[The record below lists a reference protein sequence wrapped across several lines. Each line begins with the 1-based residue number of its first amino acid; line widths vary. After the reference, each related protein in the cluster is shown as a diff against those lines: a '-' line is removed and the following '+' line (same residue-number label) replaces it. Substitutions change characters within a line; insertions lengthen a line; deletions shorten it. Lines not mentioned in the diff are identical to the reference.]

1 MDALWSFDDTPIT
14 ARKILQN
21 AIWGL
26 RRVFAAYGGEG
37 PNLLLTQ
44 APGYRL
50 QVAPERVDL
59 HLFHQWTAKGRADLA
74 NGAPEAAAPQ
84 LRDAL
89 ALWRGPAL
97 ADLEETGRAWPE
109 VITAQNARLDVLEDY
124 FEAELACG
132 RPHAILGELE
142 AMVENER
149 PRERACGQLMRALYY
164 CGRQAD
170 SLNVYRRMRIRL
182 VEEFGLQPS
191 PELQLLQHAVLT
203 QDLGPGPQPPVALR
217 EGRRPVLNNGA
228 TDTVGRPRG
237 TAAHRVHTAPRRSQ
251 DTTPPASEQAPQP
264 HKARVPAPSSS
275 KSSPTEVVVA
285 SERRKMSVVLVQI
298 WLCLDLDSADATEID
313 QVMEEAAVVIR
324 EKAEHFGGFVMTSM
338 GSLSMLVFS
347 ARNDQNTHA
356 EQAVRAAAVIR
367 DSLGALAAPGTHTS
381 RFVRGLS
388 VHAAVATGEAFARP
402 GPNDGPPVVNGALL
416 DYCRS
421 LLSAAPA
428 DDIQVCDRTRL
439 ATGPNVCYERVE
451 HQVGDSPVR
460 WRMSD
465 AHGCYDHE
473 LELLQKLM
481 ERAHRSSAPHLVT
494 VLGGSGI
501 ARSRLF
507 IEFQRR
513 VRELLP
519 EPASYV
525 CVSPAPISDRT
536 LMPYQVVPSEGRS
549 DRLLVAIV
557 DDLHHADDLSLDLM
571 ENLTDSMGPVPAL
584 IIVGA
589 KPELLDRRPGW
600 MGGKRHAI
608 TITLDP
614 LMATVDVNPDDA
626 CHAALLA
633 C

>member
-26 RRVFAAYGGEG
+26 RRVFAAHGGEG
-37 PNLLLTQ
+37 PDLLLTQ

-59 HLFHQWTAKGRADLA
+59 HLFHQWTATGRAELA
-74 NGAPEAAAPQ
+74 NGAPEAAASQ
-84 LRDAL
+84 FRAAL

-142 AMVENER
+142 AMVDNEP
-149 PRERACGQLMRALYY
+149 PRERACGQLMHALYY

-170 SLNVYRRMRIRL
+170 ALNVYQRMRIRL

-191 PELQLLQHAVLT
+191 PELQLLQHAILT
-203 QDLGPGPQPPVALR
+203 QDLGLGPQPPVALR
-217 EGRRPVLNNGA
+217 ETRRPALSSGA
-228 TDTVGRPRG
+228 TT
-237 TAAHRVHTAPRRSQ
+237 AHRVQPPGVRDTAP
-251 DTTPPASEQAPQP
+251 PVSEQAARQP
-264 HKARVPAPSSS
+264 RQVGLPVPV
-275 KSSPTEVVVA
+275 SPTETVVA
-285 SERRKMSVVLVQI
+285 SERRQMSVVLVQT
-298 WLCLDLDSADATEID
+298 WLCLDLDSAGATEID

-324 EKAEHFGGFVMTSM
+324 ERAGNFGGFVMTSM

-347 ARNDQNTHA
+347 ARNDQDTHA
-356 EQAVRAAAVIR
+356 ERAVRAAAVIR

-428 DDIQVCDRTRL
+428 DDIHVCDRTRL
-439 ATGPNVCYERVE
+439 ATGPSICYEQVE
-451 HQVGDSPVR
+451 HQGGDSPVR
-460 WRMSD
+460 WRMCD
-465 AHGCYDHE
+465 GHGCYDHE
-473 LELLQKLM
+473 LELLQQLL

-513 VRELLP
+513 VREQLP

-525 CVSPAPISDRT
+525 CVSAAPSGERT
-536 LMPYQVVPSEGRS
+536 LMPYLAVPPEGNP
-549 DRLLVAIV
+549 DHLLVVIA
-557 DDLHHADDLSLDLM
+557 DDLHHADDRSLDLM
-571 ENLTDSMGPVPAL
+571 ENLTDTLGPVPAL

-600 MGGKRHAI
+600 AGGKRHAI

-614 LMATVDVNPDDA
+614 LMATVA
-626 CHAALLA
+626 
-633 C
+633 